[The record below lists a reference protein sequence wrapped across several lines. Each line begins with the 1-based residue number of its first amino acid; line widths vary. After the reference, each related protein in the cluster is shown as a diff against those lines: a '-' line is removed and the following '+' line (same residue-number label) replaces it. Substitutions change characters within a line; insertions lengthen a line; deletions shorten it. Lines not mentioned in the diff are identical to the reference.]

1 MPAGCSLSTA
11 FVPVGVSVS
20 SAQLHPVLVQSA
32 SSVVDTRHPISIVD
46 LTCPTTPQV
55 LSALGSTVVRQ
66 PVASLASAKPW
77 WTVQLDVPGPGPIG
91 DKQRFLLAS
100 SKNWDMVV
108 AATPWVRP

>member
-1 MPAGCSLSTA
+1 VPAGCSLSTA

-20 SAQLHPVLVQSA
+20 VSVSA
-32 SSVVDTRHPISIVD
+32 SRSDDSP
-46 LTCPTTPQV
+46 
-55 LSALGSTVVRQ
+55 GSTVVWQ
-66 PVASLASAKPW
+66 PVASLASAKPS